1 MCNLSSRRTT
11 RRGSV
16 VSIFISPSIFAKVST
31 HLSLIE
37 TYDFDIFELN
47 ELLDKNIMQSM
58 AKEIFTRRNFF
69 DYLIPEDKFDN
80 FVNEMV
86 KGYSRSV
93 QYHNDLHSCDVFQT
107 LNLILLEGKAQKV
120 IQLLFYYKFIFLEIR
135 SYRFGYL
142 RNLNCSISS

>member
-1 MCNLSSRRTT
+1 LILSYRITELINLSSRRNT

-16 VSIFISPSIFAKVST
+16 VPIFISPSIFAKVTS

-47 ELLDKNIMQSM
+47 ELLDKNIMQSI

-93 QYHNDLHSCDVFQT
+93 QYHNDLHGCDVFQT

-120 IQLLFYYKFIFLEIR
+120 LYFNLIINNLL
-135 SYRFGYL
+135 
-142 RNLNCSISS
+142 